1 MNTTFDYLTGNRKWL
16 VRDFSIW
23 GDIGAI
29 DGAIL
34 FTESDSPSARVSF
47 VYELSG
53 GSPQVVEFAD
63 LVDHRGNCLPSSIAN
78 AEILI
83 IPKNEIGSF
92 IVGSVGPSSF
102 RVAREPAA
110 PSDAQV
116 DLLIMEMN

>member
-1 MNTTFDYLTGNRKWL
+1 MNMTLDYLTGNRKWL
-16 VRDFSIW
+16 VRDFTVW
-23 GDIGAI
+23 GNTGTI

-47 VYELSG
+47 IYELSG
-53 GSPQVVEFAD
+53 GNPQVVEFTD
-63 LVDHRGNCLPSSIAN
+63 LVDHRGNRLPSGIAN

-83 IPKNEIGSF
+83 IPKNEVGSF
-92 IVGSVGPSSF
+92 IVGNVGPSSF
-102 RVAREPAA
+102 RVAKAPAA